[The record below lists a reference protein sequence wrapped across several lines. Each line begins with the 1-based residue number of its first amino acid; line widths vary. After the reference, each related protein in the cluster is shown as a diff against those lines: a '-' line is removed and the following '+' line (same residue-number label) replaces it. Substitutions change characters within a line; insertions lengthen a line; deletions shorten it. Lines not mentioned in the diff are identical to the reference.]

1 MIVNKNRPTNLTAKD
16 LRAIKMPVT
25 AISSLLH
32 RITGIVLFI
41 SIPFILWG
49 LSNTLSTEAN
59 YNNLLVQI
67 HSSTGLF
74 IVWVIL
80 SSLSYHILAG
90 FRHLLMDMG
99 FGETMETAKISSWSV
114 ILLAVVAAI
123 LWGVWLW

>member
-1 MIVNKNRPTNLTAKD
+1 
-16 LRAIKMPVT
+16 MPVT

-49 LSNTLSTEAN
+49 LSN
-59 YNNLLVQI
+59 LLDSQTSYQHLLEQLKTPLGMFV
-67 HSSTGLF
+67 SW
-74 IVWVIL
+74 IVLI
-80 SSLSYHILAG
+80 SLSYHILAG

-99 FGETMETAKISSWSV
+99 FGETMETGRATSWTV
-114 ILLAVVAAI
+114 ILIALVSAI

>member
-49 LSNTLSTEAN
+49 LSNTLSSEAD
-59 YNNLLVQI
+59 YNNLLLQI
-67 HSSTGLF
+67 NSLPGLI
-74 IVWVIL
+74 IVWAIL

-90 FRHLLMDMG
+90 FRHIFMDMG
-99 FGETMETAKISSWSV
+99 FAETMETAKVTSWTV
-114 ILLAVVAAI
+114 ILLAIVAAI